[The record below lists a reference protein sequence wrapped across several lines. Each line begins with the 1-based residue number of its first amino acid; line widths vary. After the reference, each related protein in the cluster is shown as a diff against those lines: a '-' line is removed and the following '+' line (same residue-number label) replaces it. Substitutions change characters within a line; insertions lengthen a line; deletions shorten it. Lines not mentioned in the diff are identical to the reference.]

1 MLRRLSWRNAK
12 RQLKEYALFFVTLTC
27 AVAALYAFHALIF
40 SKTAK
45 ALPDLELLPYLI
57 AASSLLI
64 VLILGWVVS
73 YMMSYM
79 LKRRSREFSIYMRYS
94 KSKNQRPALPGEQPD
109 RAVGLWAGDASG
121 NAVFTDFG
129 GSSAFRVWAV
139 LYAAFW
145 IFPAC
150 DGAGISIL

>member
-79 LKRRSREFSIYMRYS
+79 LKRRSREFSIYMVCGIPNRKIS
-94 KSKNQRPALPGEQPD
+94 AL
-109 RAVGLWAGDASG
+109 L
-121 NAVFTDFG
+121 F
-129 GSSAFRVWAV
+129 
-139 LYAAFW
+139 
-145 IFPAC
+145 
-150 DGAGISIL
+150 